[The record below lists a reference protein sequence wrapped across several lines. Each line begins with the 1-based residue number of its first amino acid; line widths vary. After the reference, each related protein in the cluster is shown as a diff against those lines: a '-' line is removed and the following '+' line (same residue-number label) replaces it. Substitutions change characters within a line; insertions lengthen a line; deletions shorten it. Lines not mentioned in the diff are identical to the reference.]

1 MKKLIIICEGQTE
14 QSFCKKILK
23 DHLAQFDIEIEFPL
37 ISHSDGGIVKWVHL
51 KAQIE
56 STLTINPE
64 YYVTTF
70 IDYYG
75 MEYHHD
81 FPNWDIT
88 LTQPVKSDRMDTL
101 EDGMLNDLTV
111 GMRPQFVPFVQL
123 HEFEALVFS
132 DYDKFEDYYEPRE
145 ANFAALRSICVA
157 NPNPETI
164 NNSPLTAPSKRLAAN
179 IRRYDKIDHGVEIC
193 ELIGLNV
200 MRSKS
205 VRFDKWIDN
214 LENI

>member
-23 DHLAQFDIEIEFPL
+23 DHLSQYDIEIEFPL
-37 ISHSDGGIVKWVHL
+37 ISHSDGGIVKWIHL

-81 FPNWDIT
+81 FPNWDVT
-88 LTQPVKSDRMDTL
+88 LTQPIKSDRMDTL
-101 EDGMLNDLTV
+101 EDGMLNDLSV
-111 GMRPQFVPFVQL
+111 EMRPQFIPFVQL

-132 DYDKFEDYYEPRE
+132 DYDKFEDYYEARE
-145 ANFAALRSICVA
+145 ANFAALSAICVA

-193 ELIGLNV
+193 ELIGLAI

-205 VRFDKWIDN
+205 LRFDKWIDK

>member
-23 DHLAQFDIEIEFPL
+23 DHLKQFNIEIEYPL
-37 ISHSDGGIVKWVHL
+37 ISHSDGGIVKWIHL
-51 KAQIE
+51 KTQIE

-75 MEYHHD
+75 MEFHHD
-81 FPNWDIT
+81 FPSWNIT
-88 LTQPVKSDRMDTL
+88 LSQSDKSDRMDTL
-101 EDGMLNDLTV
+101 ENGMINDLTAS
-111 GMRPQFVPFVQL
+111 MKPQFIPFVQL

-132 DYDKFEDYYEPRE
+132 DYDKFEDYYESSE
-145 ANFAALRSICVA
+145 ANFGALSVICKA

-164 NNSPLTAPSKRLAAN
+164 NDSPLTAPSKRLSTN
-179 IRRYDKIDHGVEIC
+179 IRRYDKIDHGVDIC
-193 ELIGLNV
+193 ELIGLV
-200 MRSKS
+200 TMRTKS
-205 VRFDKWIDN
+205 PRFDKWIDN
-214 LENI
+214 LEHI

>member
-23 DHLAQFDIEIEFPL
+23 DHLMQFDIEIEYPL
-37 ISHSDGGIVKWVHL
+37 ISHSDGGIVKWIHL
-51 KAQIE
+51 KTQIE

-64 YYVTTF
+64 YFVTTF

-81 FPNWDIT
+81 FPDWDIT
-88 LTQPVKSDRMDTL
+88 LTQTVKSDRMDTL
-101 EDGMLNDLTV
+101 EDGMLNDLTAS
-111 GMRPQFVPFVQL
+111 MKPQFIPFVQL

-132 DYDKFEDYYEPRE
+132 EYDKFEDYYEPRE
-145 ANFAALRSICVA
+145 ANFVALSAICKA

-164 NNSPLTAPSKRLAAN
+164 NDSPLTAPSKRLSTN
-179 IRRYDKIDHGVEIC
+179 IRRYDKVDHGVEIC
-193 ELIGLNV
+193 ELIGLNT
-200 MRSKS
+200 MRAKCP
-205 VRFDKWIDN
+205 RFNDWIKN
-214 LENI
+214 LEKI

>member
-23 DHLAQFDIEIEFPL
+23 DHLEQFDIEIEYPL
-37 ISHSDGGIVKWVHL
+37 ISHSNGGIVKWVHL

-56 STLTINPE
+56 STLIINPE

-81 FPNWDIT
+81 FPNWNIT
-88 LTQPVKSDRMDTL
+88 LAQPVKSDRMDIL
-101 EDGMLNDLTV
+101 EDGMLNDLTAS
-111 GMRPQFVPFVQL
+111 MQQQFIPFVQL

-132 DYDKFEDYYEPRE
+132 EYIKFEDYYEPRE
-145 ANFAALRSICVA
+145 ANYAALRAICTA

-164 NNSPLTAPSKRLAAN
+164 NNSLLTAPSKRLELN
-179 IRRYDKIDHGVEIC
+179 IRRYDKVDHGVEIC
-193 ELIGLNV
+193 ELIGLNTI
-200 MRSKS
+200 RAKS
-205 VRFDKWIDN
+205 PRFSKWIDD
-214 LENI
+214 LEHI

>member
-23 DHLAQFDIEIEFPL
+23 EHLNQFDIDIEYPL
-37 ISHSDGGIVKWVHL
+37 ISHSDGGIVKWIHL
-51 KAQIE
+51 KTQIE

-81 FPNWDIT
+81 FPDWNIT
-88 LTQPVKSDRMDTL
+88 LSQPVKSDRMDTL
-101 EDGMLNDLTV
+101 EAGMLNDITES
-111 GMRPQFVPFVQL
+111 MKPKFIPFVQL

-145 ANFAALRSICVA
+145 ANFNALNIICND

-164 NNSPLTAPSKRLAAN
+164 NDSPLTAPSKRLSNN
-179 IRRYDKIDHGVEIC
+179 IRRYDKIDHGVDIC
-193 ELIGLNV
+193 ELIGLV
-200 MRSKS
+200 TMRTKS
-205 VRFDKWIDN
+205 PRFNKWIDN